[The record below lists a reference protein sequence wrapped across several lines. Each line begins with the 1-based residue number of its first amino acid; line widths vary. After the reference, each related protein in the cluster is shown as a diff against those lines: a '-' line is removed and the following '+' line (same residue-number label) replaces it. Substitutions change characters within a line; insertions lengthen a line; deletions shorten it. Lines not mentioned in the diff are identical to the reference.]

1 MLNIQNLHVSIGD
14 KPILKGLALDA
25 PVGEALTVMGPN
37 GAGKSMPWYD
47 TGVRR
52 LS

>member
-1 MLNIQNLHVSIGD
+1 MLSIQNLYVFVGD
-14 KPILKGLALDA
+14 RPILKGLALDA
-25 PVGEALTVMGPN
+25 PVGEALTVMRPN

-47 TGVRR
+47 AGVRR